1 MSKIIFILLI
11 LQIFFSSY
19 NSEDN
24 VILQINRSKSHSD
37 KSGALT
43 PLVVTLSSEDK
54 AEKVRGVDLIC
65 VVDISGSMSSY
76 NKMNLVKESLKY
88 LVNLMNSQD
97 KLAIV
102 TFSSNSNTLFGLTQM
117 TEANKANVIP
127 KIEALIANG
136 GTDIYSGLTR
146 GLGLIKHAYSSEE
159 RVASMILLSDGFDQG
174 SNSDTKFANYI
185 NSEKKYNYAFTLH
198 TLGYGE
204 SHQAD
209 LMHKLSKIRDGGY
222 FFIRYL
228 STVKDA
234 ILEIYGS
241 LSTNYKINVELTISS
256 NYRINNVYGRDDL
269 FYQTLRNGSPS
280 TFYTKIIQ
288 FVYGK
293 RYDFV
298 TLVNIPTDVQSGT
311 VVLTAKVSPFNKTAD
326 YKWDNSYLDPFAYEE
341 YIRGISA
348 NFIQTSYNNGA
359 SKGINTMNSAVS
371 WINLNYDGTRDWK
384 TEYNDII
391 EDCRHY
397 STYGQANILSK
408 LR

>member
-1 MSKIIFILLI
+1 MSKTLFILLI

-65 VVDISGSMSSY
+65 VVDVSGSMNSD
-76 NKMNLVKESLKY
+76 NKMSLVKESLKY

-102 TFSSNSNTLFGLTQM
+102 TFNSNSYLLFGLTQM
-117 TEANKANVIP
+117 TEQNKKNVIP
-127 KIEALIANG
+127 KIEALNANG
-136 GTDIYSGLTR
+136 GTNIYSGLTR
-146 GLGLIKHAYSSEE
+146 ALGLITNAYSSEG
-159 RVASMILLSDGFDQG
+159 RVASMILLSDGIDQG
-174 SNSDTKFANYI
+174 SNADTNFASYI
-185 NSEKKYNYAFTLH
+185 SNQKKYNYAFTLH

-209 LMHKLSKIRDGGY
+209 LMYKLSKIRDGGY

-241 LSTNYKINVELTISS
+241 LSTNYKTNVELTLSS
-256 NYRINNVYGRDDL
+256 NYVINNVYGKEDL
-269 FYQTLRNGSPS
+269 FYYSLRSGTPN
-280 TFYTKIIQ
+280 TFNTKIIQ

-293 RYDFV
+293 R
-298 TLVNIPTDVQSGT
+298 
-311 VVLTAKVSPFNKTAD
+311 
-326 YKWDNSYLDPFAYEE
+326 
-341 YIRGISA
+341 
-348 NFIQTSYNNGA
+348 
-359 SKGINTMNSAVS
+359 
-371 WINLNYDGTRDWK
+371 
-384 TEYNDII
+384 
-391 EDCRHY
+391 
-397 STYGQANILSK
+397 
-408 LR
+408 